1 MADPSSASNGKHDV
15 WTHRLAVFG
24 IVVFMTVDIIA
35 TAALAACGKEI
46 PPALPAVAFTC
57 ITVLASLIHAIMK
70 GDPDNGRTTITPAPQ
85 PSPISPRTPS
95 P

>member
-1 MADPSSASNGKHDV
+1 MADTMPASNGKHDV

-24 IVVFMTVDIIA
+24 IVLFMTVDIIA
-35 TAALAACGKEI
+35 TAALAAFGKEI

-70 GDPDNGRTTITPAPQ
+70 GDSDRVGTTPPPASQ
-85 PSPISPRTPS
+85 PSPLSPRTPL

>member
-1 MADPSSASNGKHDV
+1 MADTMPANNGKHDV

-24 IVVFMTVDIIA
+24 IVLFMTVDIIA
-35 TAALAACGKEI
+35 TASLAACGKEI

-70 GDPDNGRTTITPAPQ
+70 GDTDNAQ
-85 PSPISPRTPS
+85 SH
-95 P
+95 